1 MMKTFLF
8 ELLRFSSLSL
18 VAVLF
23 YLVLIMFFS
32 LLVLNEKLNHI

>member
-1 MMKTFLF
+1 MKTIFV

-32 LLVLNEKLNHI
+32 L

>member
-1 MMKTFLF
+1 MKTFLF

-32 LLVLNEKLNHI
+32 L